1 MIEVVGHLH
10 RPREID
16 PAKYPIRVVFSDE
29 ELWDVVDRGRL
40 VTKVI
45 YLEEPEQAIPIKL
58 PKDQIPVVTLNPTE
72 EPLKVAKALGRV
84 MAIVRIGGRRPTGE
98 EINAGAT
105 GDLGLDAVAAV
116 GAVRCPFIS
125 TDGDPCQLP
134 CGPVCGTPPPPGRP
148 WLPRDEYLCDGG
160 DQGAPAGVA
169 GDGSLKGID
178 PRDAVMKFDVGLDDR
193 RQPRV
198 LPTNRVCVYAPR
210 FAEVHVST
218 GTNEAIEVHTASL
231 NRTIDK
237 YAQAESRSH
246 SRRLVQNQAPELARE
261 RRRVQDMDGRVFPG
275 EDSSL
280 RGDRRLSQRPASPD
294 RVSEAARRDRPRPA

>member
-10 RPREID
+10 RPREIS
-16 PAKYPIRVVFSDE
+16 PAKYPIRIVFTDE

-45 YLEEPEQAIPIKL
+45 YLEEPEQAIPIKVS
-58 PKDQIPVVTLNPTE
+58 KDQIPVVTLNPTE
-72 EPLKVAKALGRV
+72 QPLKVAEALGRV
-84 MAIVRIGGRRPTGE
+84 MAIVRIGGRRPTLE

-116 GAVRCPFIS
+116 GAVRCPFTS
-125 TDGDPCQLP
+125 TDGEPCQLP

-160 DQGAPAGVA
+160 DQGEPAEVGE
-169 GDGSLKGID
+169 GGNIKGID
-178 PRDAVMKFDVGLDDR
+178 PRDAVMRFDVGRDDR

-210 FAEVHVST
+210 FAEVRIST
-218 GTNEAIEVHTASL
+218 GTNEAVEVHGAKM
-231 NRTIDK
+231 NRCARQVRADGK
-237 YAQAESRSH
+237 PLLFPPPGSEPGRRARARAEPRPGH
-246 SRRLVQNQAPELARE
+246 GWPHLPRRRFQHARARRLP
-261 RRRVQDMDGRVFPG
+261 
-275 EDSSL
+275 
-280 RGDRRLSQRPASPD
+280 QRPAGQG
-294 RVSEAARRDRPRPA
+294 